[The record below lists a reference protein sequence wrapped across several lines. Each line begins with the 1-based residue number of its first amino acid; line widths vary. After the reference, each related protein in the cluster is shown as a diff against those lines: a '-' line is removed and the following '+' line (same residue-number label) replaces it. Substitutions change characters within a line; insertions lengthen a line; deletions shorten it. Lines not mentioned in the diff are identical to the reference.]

1 MNMDN
6 SAFIRIC
13 ELCDMDKDLFSHFD
27 SPTGRIAKDIGR
39 SEIRTAFSVE
49 IMNIFSGKMRIL
61 AAV

>member
-1 MNMDN
+1 
-6 SAFIRIC
+6 
-13 ELCDMDKDLFSHFD
+13 MDKDLFSHFD

-39 SEIRTAFSVE
+39 SEIWTAFSVE

>member
-1 MNMDN
+1 MDN

-13 ELCDMDKDLFSHFD
+13 ELCDMDKGLFCHSG
-27 SPTGRIAKDIGR
+27 SPAGHDAEDIGR
-39 SEIRTAFSVE
+39 SEIRTAFSEE

>member
-1 MNMDN
+1 
-6 SAFIRIC
+6 
-13 ELCDMDKDLFSHFD
+13 MDKDLFSHSD
-27 SPTGRIAKDIGR
+27 SPAGHDAGDIGR